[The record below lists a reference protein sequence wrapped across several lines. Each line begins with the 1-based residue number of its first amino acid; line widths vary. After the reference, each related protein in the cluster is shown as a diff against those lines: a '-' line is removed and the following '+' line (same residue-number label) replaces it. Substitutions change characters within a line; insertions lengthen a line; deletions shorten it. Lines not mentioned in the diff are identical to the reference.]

1 MATGSARAD
10 GAAAMKPPTPP
21 RPGKRGKLK
30 PAFTCVPAQ
39 RLILPGR
46 AVAFEMPVRLVTELN
61 MREHWRARHG
71 RTTKQRHATAVALLA
86 FAPWRWD
93 QRHALEVTIV
103 RIAPKRFDVG
113 DNLEACA
120 KHIRDQLAQWLGVN
134 DNSDRV
140 TWRVEQERRGPR
152 EYGCRVE
159 IREVTAADRVAEL
172 RSRLAIAEAEAAV
185 AEQVARGGDAG
196 DSAELDA
203 AETLK
208 AARALLAE
216 VDGAKAR
223 RRRVA

>member
-1 MATGSARAD
+1 
-10 GAAAMKPPTPP
+10 MKPPTPP
-21 RPGKRGKLK
+21 LPGKRGKLK
-30 PAFTCVPAQ
+30 PAHTLVPAQ

-86 FAPWRWD
+86 FAPWHWD

-113 DNLEACA
+113 DNAEASG
-120 KHIRDQLAQWLGVN
+120 KHVRDELARWLGVN
-134 DNSDRV
+134 DNSARV

-159 IREVTAADRVAEL
+159 IREVTAADRVEEL
-172 RSRLAIAEAEAAV
+172 RSRLALAEAEAAV
-185 AEQVARGGDAG
+185 AEQVAHGGDAG
-196 DSAELDA
+196 ESRELDA
-203 AETLK
+203 GETLA
-208 AARALLAE
+208 AARGLLDAVE
-216 VDGAKAR
+216 AGR
-223 RRRVA
+223 RGKRRTGNGRKVA